1 MHPARLLRDFLLV
14 HRRAAAGMCIL
25 ITAIVLLVFFS
36 GQVEGAYRDLFRLQE
51 HNAPIFYVT
60 FAALLVLA
68 FLTSILPASLFGV
81 LGGMLFGLA
90 TGFALC
96 SVALIIAALIAF
108 VFARYFFR
116 SASRKL
122 AAKVLDLDRLEAR
135 LARHGWRYALMIR
148 ASPIAPFGIT
158 SYGLG
163 LMPITLRDY
172 LLTTLAALPFLFVCV
187 YFGSV
192 GGVLIGGAGE
202 IDRAAIGR
210 LAIAFSAATVLL
222 GIVTFLLPRFI
233 RRLLVPRFGSAADAK
248 LGARLRSD
256 LALDAGA
263 AEDRAIEPEHSVS
276 R

>member
-60 FAALLVLA
+60 FSTLLVLA

-192 GGVLIGGAGE
+192 GGFLINAGE
-202 IDRAAIGR
+202 IDRSA
-210 LAIAFSAATVLL
+210 LARVALAFSAATVLL
-222 GIVTFLLPRFI
+222 GIVSYLLPKII
-233 RRLLVPRFGSAADAK
+233 RRMLDPERRPQRSELNSK
-248 LGARLRSD
+248 LGRN
-256 LALDAGA
+256 LDSA
-263 AEDRAIEPEHSVS
+263 
-276 R
+276 

>member
-1 MHPARLLRDFLLV
+1 MHPVRLLRDFLLV
-14 HRRAAAGMCIL
+14 HRRAVAGMCIL
-25 ITAIVLLVFFS
+25 ITAGVLLAFCS
-36 GQVEGAYRDLFRLQE
+36 GQMEEAYRDLFRMQE
-51 HNAPIFYVT
+51 RNAPVFYVT
-60 FAALLVLA
+60 FTALLVLA

-81 LGGMLFGLA
+81 LGGMLFGVTA
-90 TGFALC
+90 GFALC
-96 SVALIIAALIAF
+96 SVALIAAALIAF

-116 SASRKL
+116 LVSRKL

-135 LARHGWRYALMIR
+135 LAKHGWRYALMIR

-192 GGVLIGGAGE
+192 GGILIGGAGE

-233 RRLLVPRFGSAADAK
+233 RWLLGPHFTREADAQR
-248 LGARLRSD
+248 GSGSHPD
-256 LALDAGA
+256 LALDA
-263 AEDRAIEPEHSVS
+263 AEDRVRSS
-276 R
+276 RSI

>member
-1 MHPARLLRDFLLV
+1 MHLARLLRDFLLV

-36 GQVEGAYRDLFRLQE
+36 GQVERAYRDLFRLQE

-60 FAALLVLA
+60 FSALLVLA

-81 LGGMLFGLA
+81 LGGMLFGIA

-96 SVALIIAALIAF
+96 SAALMIAAVIAF

-192 GGVLIGGAGE
+192 GGVLIGTAGE

-233 RRLLVPRFGSAADAK
+233 RRLLGPRFRSAADSER
-248 LGARLRSD
+248 GASLRPD
-256 LALDAGA
+256 LAHEADAT
-263 AEDRAIEPEHSVS
+263 AEQAIEAKHLAS